1 MTLTAKQKKG
11 IIIGSCVFAGILVIG
26 IILLVL
32 FLSGTFGVSVDR
44 LPVSYDRLGELD
56 LLVPVPAEETLE
68 EYLPGYDG
76 VDVYPAYRGGKV
88 ATNLAIERGDCPCA
102 GVFFSGVGV
111 YVSIESLSEN
121 ILFDALRHEIER
133 AEKTDMTCSL
143 GDIYYVETNTGSSV
157 WYAEKDGVRYSV
169 SVSDDSFTKEKVE
182 KLFTNCLAL
191 SA

>member
-1 MTLTAKQKKG
+1 M
-11 IIIGSCVFAGILVIG
+11 
-26 IILLVL
+26 
-32 FLSGTFGVSVDR
+32 
-44 LPVSYDRLGELD
+44 GELD

-76 VDVYPAYRGGKV
+76 VNVYPAYRGGKV

-143 GDIYYVETNTGSSV
+143 GDIYYVETDTGSSV